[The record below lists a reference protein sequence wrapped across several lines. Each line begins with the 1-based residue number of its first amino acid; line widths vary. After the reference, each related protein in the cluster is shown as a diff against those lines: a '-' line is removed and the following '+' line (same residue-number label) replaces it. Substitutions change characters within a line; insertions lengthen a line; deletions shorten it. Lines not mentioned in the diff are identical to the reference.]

1 MLDRLCGNDTVKQ
14 SLSAALRGG
23 RLSHSILLCGE
34 AGTGVHFAARLLAAD
49 YLYPSDAEH
58 SAAEAVLRGEG
69 AECLVLRGEGAS
81 GDIKIEAVREMRR
94 EIFNTSLSAA
104 GRCVLIR
111 GADKLNDSSA
121 NALLKVLEEPPNH
134 VLFILTAPSEAAVM
148 ATIRSRAN
156 AYSLSPVS
164 EALCT
169 EWLHQNM
176 PEAKNAALLS
186 AVFGGR
192 IGSAA
197 KAAATEEGKER
208 LDKAFRLLEACAK
221 HDEYAMAAL
230 LSAYEKDKPAA
241 LALFAFASAVFS
253 AAMRGALQSD
263 IAPSAAAAA
272 LPHFN
277 KASTRLASNVS
288 TKLVLAMLAADL
300 AA

>member
-1 MLDRLCGNDTVKQ
+1 MNLD
-14 SLSAALRGG
+14 ALREAVPAYAKD
-23 RLSHSILLCGE
+23 LSLNLGTLAGE
-34 AGTGVHFAARLLAAD
+34 TTLNAQQLQGTFLASAYAVGTPQVIRAIEAAAD
-49 YLYPSDAEH
+49 
-58 SAAEAVLRGEG
+58 
-69 AECLVLRGEGAS
+69 
-81 GDIKIEAVREMRR
+81 
-94 EIFNTSLSAA
+94 
-104 GRCVLIR
+104 
-111 GADKLNDSSA
+111 
-121 NALLKVLEEPPNH
+121 AL
-134 VLFILTAPSEAAVM
+134 T
-148 ATIRSRAN
+148 
-156 AYSLSPVS
+156 
-164 EALCT
+164 
-169 EWLHQNM
+169 

-263 IAPSAAAAA
+263 IAPSAAAVA